1 MPVYPVRPKAVQ
13 ESPSSILNAKPTF
26 RKTGPSTNKRKNK
39 TGCPVSKAVVGT
51 EIKLTAKLA

>member
-1 MPVYPVRPKAVQ
+1 MPVLPDSTQGGPRITIIDLECEADVP
-13 ESPSSILNAKPTF
+13 
-26 RKTGPSTNKRKNK
+26 KTGPSKNKRKNK